1 MNAYYVALSTGV
13 CVCGT
18 WYYVLRLVRVV
29 VHESAH
35 MTYILQYY
43 TYILHTCMWYLYVY
57 CWCAACVSVVFV
69 TPLLTPL
76 APTHGPSALNFVTRH
91 NVCML
96 ILFPSC
102 CSFFEVHRTL
112 QVQVKNDTTKEE
124 KYCKIQTLLADP

>member
-1 MNAYYVALSTGV
+1 MNAYYEHSAQV

-43 TYILHTCMWYLYVY
+43 TYIHTTHMYVVPVRVLLV
-57 CWCAACVSVVFV
+57 CCLCFVVFV

-124 KYCKIQTLLADP
+124 KYCKM